1 MLKTKKLTQNFFV
14 LFLAIILSFLFYNGQ
29 WAQWSQLDLAAPG
42 SIPSNPPKNI
52 RGKYINIAEVNRHSW
67 FEETG
72 QQLENVDLVL
82 IRGKPVQQ
90 KN

>member
-29 WAQWSQLDLAAPG
+29 WLLLDLAAQG

-52 RGKYINIAEVNRHSW
+52 GGKYISIAEVNRHSW

-72 QQLENVDLVL
+72 QHLENVDLVL
-82 IRGKPVQQ
+82 ISGKPVQQ